1 MAKRRPRSP
10 GYSNNYDRDYDR
22 NFDDYGPAEEKSGPQ
37 LSVPQPRKSFLASL
51 FNATTIFVLAGVF
64 ILGIG
69 VGMAFASMG
78 SLGANTGG
86 TKIVTQ
92 YELDNKA
99 PNSDLCVQFGASAIV
114 TDMRVFVT
122 LNPLNFFVSQPV
134 AQPGCVLR
142 NNNWSILEQRGLV
155 NQEQVRSCKQRMNT
169 FGFTRSLEDNPQID
183 CIYQN
188 DVAKNLF
195 LDKGPTGRA
204 GESENNRF

>member
-1 MAKRRPRSP
+1 MAKRRPRSL
-10 GYSNNYDRDYDR
+10 GYNNYDRDYER
-22 NFDDYGPAEEKSGPQ
+22 EPDDYVDPEPSSAPKS
-37 LSVPQPRKSFLASL
+37 QPRKSVLSTI
-51 FNATTIFVLAGVF
+51 FNTTTIFILAGVF

-69 VGMAFASMG
+69 VGIGFSSVG
-78 SLGANTGG
+78 SSAGGAG

-99 PNSDLCVQFGASAIV
+99 PNADLCVQFGASAIV

-134 AQPGCVLR
+134 SQPGCVLR

-155 NQEQVRSCKQRMNT
+155 NQEQVRNCKQRMNT
-169 FGFTRSLEDNPQID
+169 FGFTKSLEETPQID

-195 LDKGPTGRA
+195 LDKGLTGRT
-204 GESENNRF
+204 GESENSRF

>member
-1 MAKRRPRSP
+1 MAKRRPRSL
-10 GYSNNYDRDYDR
+10 GYNNYDRDYER
-22 NFDDYGPAEEKSGPQ
+22 EPDDYGTPEPSSAPKA
-37 LSVPQPRKSFLASL
+37 QPRKSIFSSI
-51 FNATTIFVLAGVF
+51 FNATTIFILAGVF

-69 VGMAFASMG
+69 VGMGFSSVSSSAG
-78 SLGANTGG
+78 STGS
-86 TKIVTQ
+86 KIVTQ

-99 PNSDLCVQFGASAIV
+99 PNADLCVQFGASAIV

-169 FGFTRSLEDNPQID
+169 FGFTKSLEDNPQID

-204 GESENNRF
+204 GESENSRF

>member
-1 MAKRRPRSP
+1 MAKRRPRSL
-10 GYSNNYDRDYDR
+10 GYNNYDRDYEREPD
-22 NFDDYGPAEEKSGPQ
+22 NYVAPEPSSTAKSQPGKSV
-37 LSVPQPRKSFLASL
+37 LSTI
-51 FNATTIFVLAGVF
+51 FNATTIFILAGVF

-69 VGMAFASMG
+69 VGMGFSSVSSSG
-78 SLGANTGG
+78 GGAG

-99 PNSDLCVQFGASAIV
+99 PNADLCVQFGASAIV

-134 AQPGCVLR
+134 SQPGCVLR

-155 NQEQVRSCKQRMNT
+155 NQEQVRNCKQRMNT
-169 FGFTRSLEDNPQID
+169 FGFTKSLEDSPQID

-204 GESENNRF
+204 GESENSRF